1 MDSTKLPL
9 RTWFLAV
16 YLTADS
22 KECHRFSPRDHWR
35 IASCS
40 NCTGNTSTSSASA

>member
-1 MDSTKLPL
+1 MRTPDVNVLL
-9 RTWFLAV
+9 YAVQNRTW
-16 YLTADS
+16 
-22 KECHRFSPRDHWR
+22 KHGPRDHWR